1 MDWVLSADARARLR
15 VPKMRKEKL
24 RGNSRGQCVGGGRGG
39 GRLHAVQERAHA
51 LHKFTC
57 VTVVPA
63 SRSGALSTRTVM
75 AHVIRFL
82 LMLAIALIAVLLS
95 DALYAFAVVPR
106 LASVH
111 AVPLLWWL
119 TVASP
124 VVVAFIVVATR
135 LRSWGELLVS
145 ATAIALLLLVHVV
158 VLVLLRFPGTRMM
171 KLQDVSARFIVEGL
185 AMGFG
190 AVLVA
195 LALGYRATRNL
206 SQ

>member
-1 MDWVLSADARARLR
+1 
-15 VPKMRKEKL
+15 
-24 RGNSRGQCVGGGRGG
+24 
-39 GRLHAVQERAHA
+39 
-51 LHKFTC
+51 
-57 VTVVPA
+57 
-63 SRSGALSTRTVM
+63 M

-185 AMGFG
+185 EMGFG